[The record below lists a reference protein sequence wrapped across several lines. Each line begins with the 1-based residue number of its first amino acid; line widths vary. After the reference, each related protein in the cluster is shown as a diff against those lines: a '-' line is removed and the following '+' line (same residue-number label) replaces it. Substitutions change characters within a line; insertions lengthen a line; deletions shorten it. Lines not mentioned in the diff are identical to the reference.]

1 MKGERMC
8 RRSKGGDFF
17 VSETRVA
24 TVVTMGSVSG
34 WGPRFWEKVLGICN

>member
-1 MKGERMC
+1 MC

-34 WGPRFWEKVLGICN
+34 WGPRFWEKVVGICN

>member
-1 MKGERMC
+1 MKGETMC
-8 RRSKGGDFF
+8 RRSKGEDFF

-34 WGPRFWEKVLGICN
+34 WGPWFWKKVVRIYN

>member
-1 MKGERMC
+1 MC

-17 VSETRVA
+17 VSETRVV

-34 WGPRFWEKVLGICN
+34 WGPRFWEKVVGICN

>member
-1 MKGERMC
+1 MRGCVGEVKG
-8 RRSKGGDFF
+8 KIFF

-34 WGPRFWEKVLGICN
+34 WGLRFWKKVVGICN